1 MTENIQ
7 TPTDVDTSEL
17 KEKLASF
24 VDNLTRIDVA
34 REANNDIIKDI
45 KNMGINPSMA
55 RKAAK
60 IMYEQNKEEVD
71 DAHQELMGLVDLV
84 N

>member
-1 MTENIQ
+1 
-7 TPTDVDTSEL
+7 
-17 KEKLASF
+17 
-24 VDNLTRIDVA
+24 
-34 REANNDIIKDI
+34 
-45 KNMGINPSMA
+45 MGINPSMA

-71 DAHQELMGLVDLV
+71 EAHQELMGLVDMV

>member
-1 MTENIQ
+1 MSEQEIQ
-7 TPTDVDTSEL
+7 IEVDTSEL

-34 REANNDIIKDI
+34 REANNEIIKEI
-45 KNMGINPSMA
+45 KNMGINPTMA

-60 IMYEQNKEEVD
+60 ILHEQNKEKVD
-71 DAHQELMGLVDLV
+71 AAHDELMGLVDMV

>member
-1 MTENIQ
+1 MTEDIQ
-7 TPTDVDTSEL
+7 MPTDVDTSEL
-17 KEKLASF
+17 KEKLSSF

-60 IMYEQNKEEVD
+60 IMHEQNKEEVD
-71 DAHQELMGLVDLV
+71 DAHQELMGLVDMV

>member
-1 MTENIQ
+1 MTDDIQ
-7 TPTDVDTSEL
+7 MPIDVDTSEL

-45 KNMGINPSMA
+45 NNINPSMA

-71 DAHQELMGLVDLV
+71 EAHQELMGLVDMV

>member
-1 MTENIQ
+1 MTDDIQ
-7 TPTDVDTSEL
+7 MPIDVDTSDL

-71 DAHQELMGLVDLV
+71 EAHQELMGLVDMV